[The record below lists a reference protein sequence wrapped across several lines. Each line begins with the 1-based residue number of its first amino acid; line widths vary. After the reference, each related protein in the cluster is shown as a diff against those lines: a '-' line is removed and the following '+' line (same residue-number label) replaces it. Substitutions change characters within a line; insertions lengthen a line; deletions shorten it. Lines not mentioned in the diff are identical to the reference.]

1 MSHTFYRKF
10 PMDLQPIASRD
21 LEAALAG
28 LPGWTLQDGKLRRQ
42 FKFPNFVSAFG
53 FMTQMAF
60 YSESIGHHP
69 EWSNVYNRVTV
80 DLTTHDAGGITQK
93 DIDWAKKG
101 NTLV

>member
-1 MSHTFYRKF
+1 MNPLT
-10 PMDLQPIASRD
+10 SRD
-21 LEAALAG
+21 LEAALTD
-28 LPGWTLQDGKLRRQ
+28 LPEWTLHDGKLRRH
-42 FKFPNFVSAFG
+42 FKFPNFTTAFG

-80 DLTTHDAGGITQK
+80 KLTTHDASGITQK
-93 DIDWAKKG
+93 DIDWAKKS

>member
-1 MSHTFYRKF
+1 MDPLTSH
-10 PMDLQPIASRD
+10 D
-21 LEAALAG
+21 LEAALAE
-28 LPGWTLQDGKLRRQ
+28 LPDWTLHDKKLRRH
-42 FKFPNFVSAFG
+42 FKFSNFPAAFG

-80 DLTTHDAGGITQK
+80 RLTTHDASGITQK
-93 DIDWAKKG
+93 DIDWAKKS